1 MNGGQDKWI
10 MGMLNKQTVTRAAG
24 HGGGGGEGGRMYRVT
39 DIETQPSQQRTMQ
52 EVSHE

>member
-1 MNGGQDKWI
+1 
-10 MGMLNKQTVTRAAG
+10 MGILNKQTVYVTRADG

-39 DIETQPSQQRTMQ
+39 DIETQPSQQRTMGTAQ